1 MNRVPVPRAD
11 DLDCPSYD
19 WFAGMCFPRYVLC
32 QWMRDTR
39 GKRTARPP
47 IDGPSDGAQTN
58 KRPYVMG
65 SRKNAERHDSSDV
78 SSCRATRMTGLSRR
92 RGLGWNKSERIADQ
106 KIATS
111 LSLRKR
117 R

>member
-1 MNRVPVPRAD
+1 MNRAP
-11 DLDCPSYD
+11 CPGPMTLIVLAMTGLLACASTV
-19 WFAGMCFPRYVLC
+19 YVLC